1 MLRVSTIMVLALL
14 LNGCGGGD
22 DGPTTYTVSGTVTLN
37 GETLSQGDIIFR
49 PADGTGQSYAGKVVD
64 GAYQFECEAGEKKV
78 EITSYREVPG
88 QTREDNPGEVVNV
101 TEQIVPANY
110 NVNSELKASI
120 SADTTEN
127 NFDLTGDPPNSK

>member
-1 MLRVSTIMVLALL
+1 MALALL

-37 GETLSQGDIIFR
+37 GESLPQGDIIFR
-49 PADGTGQSYAGKVVD
+49 PADGTGQSYAGKIVD
-64 GAYQFECEAGEKKV
+64 GAYQFESEAGEKKV

-101 TEQIVPANY
+101 TEQIVPENY
-110 NVNSELKASI
+110 NVKSDLNASI
-120 SADTTEN
+120 SADHTKNDFE
-127 NFDLTGDPPNSK
+127 LTGDPPRTN